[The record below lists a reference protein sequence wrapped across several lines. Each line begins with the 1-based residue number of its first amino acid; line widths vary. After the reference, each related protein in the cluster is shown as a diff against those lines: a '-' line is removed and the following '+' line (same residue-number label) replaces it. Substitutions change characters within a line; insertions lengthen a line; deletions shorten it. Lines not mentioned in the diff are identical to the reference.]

1 MLSQLVKFNTKK
13 VRRMQ
18 VKLPPFVL
26 HRGTIKDRILG
37 QTLIRMG
44 SSPRA
49 VNFQTRT
56 SALTTTTRSQIEV
69 NPTKTILPVRM
80 KTPSRGRVARV
91 TSLAMEGGFSLS
103 QKGSHI
109 RMLDGKRA
117 RRATMRQK
125 PRMLREWQL
134 FMCELAAL
142 THKATPTRARD

>member
-18 VKLPPFVL
+18 VKQPPFVR

-91 TSLAMEGGFSLS
+91 TSLAMEGGF
-103 QKGSHI
+103 
-109 RMLDGKRA
+109 
-117 RRATMRQK
+117 
-125 PRMLREWQL
+125 
-134 FMCELAAL
+134 
-142 THKATPTRARD
+142 